1 MSKTKIIDIIL
12 WILIIITL
20 ISAVYFYNVLPEQVI
35 THWNFAGEADG
46 YSNKSV
52 SVVMIPLIMILMY
65 FLFQWLPKID
75 PKKRNYKDFKS
86 TYKIFQLVII
96 AFFAIIYFI
105 INLINLGF
113 DISVTKLITFLVGL
127 MFVIFGFILK
137 DVKPNWF
144 IGIRTP
150 WTLSSEKV
158 WKKTHQFG
166 GKIFMITGLL
176 FVISGFVTEGIAIAM
191 FVVILAL
198 VFSIM
203 LYSYLEY
210 KKQPKT

>member
-1 MSKTKIIDIIL
+1 MTKTKIIDIIS
-12 WILIIITL
+12 WILIIIT
-20 ISAVYFYNVLPEQVI
+20 IGSAFYFYNVLPEQVI

-52 SVVMIPLIMILMY
+52 SAIMIPLIMILMY

-75 PKKRNYKDFKS
+75 PKRKNYKDFKS

-113 DISVTKLITFLVGL
+113 DMSVTKLVTFLVGL
-127 MFVIFGFILK
+127 MFVIFGLILK
-137 DVKPNWF
+137 DVKQNWF

-150 WTLSSEKV
+150 WTLSSKTV
-158 WKKTHQFG
+158 WEKTHQFG
-166 GKIFMITGLL
+166 AKVFMTAGLL
-176 FVISGFVTEGIAIAM
+176 FLISGFVTEGLAIAM

-198 VFSIM
+198 VLSIIF
-203 LYSYLEY
+203 YSYLIY
-210 KKQPKT
+210 KKQPKS